1 MRRITLAALLV
12 LCVAAPAGAQQVL
25 SNTPV
30 QWGSPAYSQLAS
42 LFGINLGA
50 WPAGDGYAL
59 GFHAYT
65 GARTGNP
72 GTAAEGLYLYEY
84 WFETGECGGDGLA
97 VRELSVPFASLVPL
111 DVDGDASP
119 ETSIHIPYSLGGCGP
134 AAVAAQVTHDGQT
147 LVLHY
152 PSGVSGGIANVYVI
166 SDQPPVE
173 SLATIRGEGIG
184 SGTFATWSSLPEPS
198 SSTAGLAALLA
209 LAGLRNAGASGG
221 RSRSC
226 GRRLGPRGLD
236 ERIRA

>member
-1 MRRITLAALLV
+1 MRRITIAAFLA
-12 LCVAAPAGAQQVL
+12 LCAAAPAGAQVL

-30 QWGSPAYSQLAS
+30 PWASPAYSQLAS

-84 WFETGECGGDGLA
+84 WFETGQCGGDGLA

-119 ETSIHIPYSLGGCGP
+119 ETSLYMPSSLGGCGP
-134 AAVAAQVTHDGQT
+134 ATVADQVTYDSQT
-147 LVLHY
+147 LVFHY

-166 SDQPPVE
+166 SDQPPLD
-173 SLATIRGEGIG
+173 SLATISGEGIG
-184 SGTFATWSSLPEPS
+184 SGAFATWSSLPEPS
-198 SSTAGLAALLA
+198 AATAGLAALLA
-209 LAGLRNAGASGG
+209 LAGLRHVSAGRA
-221 RSRSC
+221 RA
-226 GRRLGPRGLD
+226 GP
-236 ERIRA
+236 